1 MINEE
6 KFIEYYL
13 NRLENSD
20 YNRKKFLKQYPISN
34 TFKGMKAK
42 DIKEIIANVCED
54 DIIEYCKNNNI
65 KLTNDEKS
73 RICYRIRES
82 HYLLDFLRS
91 INLYVLIGIEVKE
104 FVEQKKWREKHPI
117 NIEFL
122 DLTIDFVEL
131 TEETNGK
138 ED

>member
-1 MINEE
+1 MSNEE
-6 KFIEYYL
+6 KFIEYCF
-13 NRLENSD
+13 NRFENPD
-20 YNRKKFLKQYPISN
+20 YNRKKFLKQNPISN

-54 DIIEYCKNNNI
+54 DIVEYCKNNDI

-73 RICYRIRES
+73 RICCRIRDS

-104 FVEQKKWREKHPI
+104 FIEQK
-117 NIEFL
+117 
-122 DLTIDFVEL
+122 
-131 TEETNGK
+131 NGVK
-138 ED
+138 NTL

>member
-1 MINEE
+1 MNNEE

-13 NRLENSD
+13 NRFENLD

-34 TFKGMKAK
+34 TFKEMKAK
-42 DIKEIIANVCED
+42 DIKGIIANVCED
-54 DIIEYCKNNNI
+54 DIGNYCKNNDVR
-65 KLTNDEKS
+65 LTNDEKS
-73 RICYRIRES
+73 RICCRIHNS

-117 NIEFL
+117 NIDEFL

-131 TEETNGK
+131 TEET
-138 ED
+138 